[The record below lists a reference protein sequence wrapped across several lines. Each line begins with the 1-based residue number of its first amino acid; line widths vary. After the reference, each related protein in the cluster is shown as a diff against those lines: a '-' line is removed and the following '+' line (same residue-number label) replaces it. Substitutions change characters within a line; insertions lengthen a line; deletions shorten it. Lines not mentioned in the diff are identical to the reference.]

1 MAERPQSPPEG
12 AVLRRDYLSA
22 IENIAQ
28 SIGTMGPV
36 ATIGTVLPL
45 LIYKSGNGTWL
56 LFIGILASFCLIST
70 SINVFASRFA
80 SAGSLSAF
88 AEIGLGKWAGTLTGW
103 SYVVAMAFVVISSGL
118 SSAYYLS
125 MAITHFTHQPV
136 GAAGSA
142 VLTALVVAAAWW
154 PAHRDIML
162 STKIMLAVELV
173 SVVAILFILGAAMYR
188 THHWV
193 DRAQLGLSGVSFSG
207 MKLGF
212 ILAFMVLAGF
222 ESTTT
227 LGEEAKAATHT
238 LPRVMFLCI
247 VPIGILFV
255 ASLYCLTALSHTLN
269 LALDQ
274 SDAPLD
280 MIAQSIGLPIL
291 GWLSSL
297 GVAFSCYGCALGG
310 FNAGSRVIFSMAR
323 SRQVW
328 TYFEGI
334 HPVNGTPSRA
344 LALLG
349 ILAIAVPT
357 SMIALGAR
365 MSDAIDYTIQIAS
378 FGFLGGYLAVCVAAP
393 AYLFRVHSLGIGRVL
408 IASAAVAVIGAAF
421 LLSIFPIPDAPWR
434 YFPYIFAGVLALGM
448 LLSFRLAV
456 KAGASPRRVV
466 LRAESPP

>member
-1 MAERPQSPPEG
+1 MAESPKSASEG
-12 AVLRRDYLSA
+12 VALRHDYLSA
-22 IENIAQ
+22 VENLAQ

-56 LFIGILASFCLIST
+56 LFLGILASFCLIST

-88 AEIGLGKWAGTLTGW
+88 AEKGLGRWAGSLTGW
-103 SYVVAMAFVVISSGL
+103 SYIVAMAFVVISSGV
-118 SSAYYLS
+118 SSAFYLS
-125 MAITHFTHQPV
+125 MVVTHFTHQPM
-136 GAAGSA
+136 GAAGSIL
-142 VLTALVVAAAWW
+142 LTTGVVVAAWW
-154 PAHRDIML
+154 PAYKDVML

-173 SVVAILFILGAAMYR
+173 SMAAILFILGAAMFR
-188 THHWV
+188 SHHWV
-193 DRAQLGLSGVSFSG
+193 DHAQFGLDGVSFTG

-227 LGEEAKAATHT
+227 LGEEAKTATHT

-247 VPIGILFV
+247 VPIGILFIG
-255 ASLYCLTALSHTLN
+255 SLYCLTALSHSQN

-280 MIAQSIGLPIL
+280 MVAQSIGLPTL

-297 GVAFSCYGCALGG
+297 GVAFSCFGCALGG

-323 SRQVW
+323 SRHVW
-328 TYFEGI
+328 RYFEGV
-334 HPVNGTPSRA
+334 HPLNGTPSRA

-349 ILAIAVPT
+349 GLSVIVP
-357 SMIALGAR
+357 SVMIGVGVKMA
-365 MSDAIDYTIQIAS
+365 DAMDYTIQIAS
-378 FGFLGGYLAVCVAAP
+378 FGFLGAYLAVCLAAP
-393 AYLFRVHSLGIGRVL
+393 TYLLRKRSLGFGRIV
-408 IASAAVAVIGAAF
+408 IAVVAVAVIGSALF
-421 LLSIFPIPDAPWR
+421 LSLFPVPDAPWR
-434 YFPYIFAGVLALGM
+434 YLPYVFAGILALGM
-448 LLSFRLAV
+448 ILSRSLEA
-456 KAGASPRRVV
+456 KERPAPQRI
-466 LRAESPP
+466 